1 MEMESKYVALG
12 TFGTIRLRY
21 PEARELE
28 AKHLLSIR
36 GYPEA
41 VAGEP
46 GEEDKGC
53 S

>member
-1 MEMESKYVALG
+1 MEIESKYVALG
-12 TFGTIRLRY
+12 TFGRIRLRC

-28 AKHLLSIR
+28 AKDLPRLR
-36 GYPEA
+36 GYQEA

-46 GEEDKGC
+46 REEDTGC